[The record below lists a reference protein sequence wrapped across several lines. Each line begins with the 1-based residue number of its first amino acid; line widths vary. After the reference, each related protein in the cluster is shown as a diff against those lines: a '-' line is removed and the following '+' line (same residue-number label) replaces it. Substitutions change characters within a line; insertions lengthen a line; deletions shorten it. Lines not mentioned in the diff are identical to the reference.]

1 MANATYGKCII
12 EKAFLKMKPSH
23 IKNPIRQIGQE
34 LIFSISYIKRE
45 EDSITTWVLRVLLN
59 SGNLNNSLYFKIW
72 NFTHEIEFTKY
83 NQEFSINPKSNIS
96 IFFFKDRKNMLS
108 SKPLQKRDHDKTF
121 IFQIKMT
128 YNRNKQYFKI
138 HLQKIF

>member
-59 SGNLNNSLYFKIW
+59 SGNSLYFKIW

-96 IFFFKDRKNMLS
+96 IFFF
-108 SKPLQKRDHDKTF
+108 
-121 IFQIKMT
+121 
-128 YNRNKQYFKI
+128 
-138 HLQKIF
+138 